1 MTNTSQSGVQIIA
14 ECCQNHNGD
23 PDILDRMVEAAAKG
37 GAQFVKMQTIYAED
51 VAYRPQF
58 EEGLTVDG
66 VVKSIKRPYQAEFD
80 RLKGLE
86 ISAKQTE
93 RFIRTCRDNGVE
105 PMTTCFARR
114 WVGPLAALGF
124 KSIKVASYD
133 CASFPM
139 LKELGERFSDI
150 VVSTGATFDDEIET
164 ASSILKGKNFGFL
177 HCVTMYPTPV
187 SESHLARMTYL
198 RRFTPRVGHSDHSL
212 VERDGLVTTL
222 AAIQQGATIVERHFT
237 ILPRDK
243 TRDGPVSIDAGQ
255 IAEIA
260 AFAAMDD
267 ADRVKLLDQKY
278 PAWRSAIG
286 SATRKLSDAELLNRD
301 YYRGR
306 FATPRPDSAGGT
318 RMIFNWEATR
328 LP

>member
-1 MTNTSQSGVQIIA
+1 MPKGIQIIA
-14 ECCQNHNGD
+14 ECCQNHNGS
-23 PDILDRMVEAAAKG
+23 PDTLDHMVEAAAKA
-37 GAQFVKMQTIYAED
+37 GAQFVKMQTIYADD
-51 VAYRPQF
+51 VSFRPQF

-66 VVKSIKRPYQAEFD
+66 AVKSIKRPYKTEFD

-86 ISAKQTE
+86 ISEKDTR
-93 RFIRTCRDNGVE
+93 RFIKACLDNGVE

-114 WVGPLAALGF
+114 WVRPLAELGF
-124 KSIKVASYD
+124 KAIKVASYD

-139 LKELGERFSDI
+139 LRELAGVYDEI
-150 VVSTGATFDDEIET
+150 IVSTGATYDDEIET
-164 ASSILKGKNFGFL
+164 AADILKGKNFAFL

-187 SESHLARMTYL
+187 SESHLARMAYL

-212 VERDGLVTTL
+212 VARDGLVTTL
-222 AAIQQGATIVERHFT
+222 AAIQQGASIVERHFT
-237 ILPRDK
+237 ILPRDQ
-243 TRDGPVSIDAGQ
+243 TRDGPVSVDAGQ

-260 AFAAMDD
+260 AFADMDD
-267 ADRVKLLDQKY
+267 AGRLKTLNTKY
-278 PAWRSAIG
+278 PNWREAIG
-286 SATRKLSDAELLNRD
+286 SATRKLSEAELLNRD

-306 FATPRPDSAGGT
+306 FATPRPDTVDGT